1 MRKRRATPGRR
12 AEGERFPAQ
21 GAVPSAGGGCAA
33 DALDSEEG
41 FGLVE
46 ALIALII
53 LGVGLLAIAGI
64 ALSVS
69 AQARA
74 GVNTTAQVLAGQQ
87 VLEAMVEAGY
97 GNVPTTDTTV
107 TVGNRTFTVRRS
119 VTATGTRWQQIEAR
133 VEGMGDQPAE
143 TLVTRLHEPRT
154 PPTSAP

>member
-1 MRKRRATPGRR
+1 MESDELPGSH
-12 AEGERFPAQ
+12 
-21 GAVPSAGGGCAA
+21 GAGSHLRSR
-33 DALDSEEG
+33 LDSESG

-53 LGVGLLAIAGI
+53 LAVGLLAVAGI

-74 GVNTTAQVLAGQQ
+74 GVNTTGQVLAGQQ
-87 VLEAMVEAGY
+87 VLEDMVQAGY

-107 TVGNRTFTVRRS
+107 TVGNRTFTVSRS
-119 VTATGTRWQQIEAR
+119 VTAAGTRWQEIQVE
-133 VEGMGDQPAE
+133 VEGIGERPPE
-143 TLVTRLHEPRT
+143 TFVTRLHAPRT